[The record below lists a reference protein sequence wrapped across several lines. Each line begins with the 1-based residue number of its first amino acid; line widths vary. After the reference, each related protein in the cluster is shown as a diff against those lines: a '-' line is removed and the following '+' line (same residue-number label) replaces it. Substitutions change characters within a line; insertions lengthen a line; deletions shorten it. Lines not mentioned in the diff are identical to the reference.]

1 GTKNIWGGFGY
12 TSASWGDALT
22 PSGMV
27 QLDFVGATTSDARW
41 VRCERWFS
49 DGWKDVGRDWLDR
62 NNVYAYYAFAKAM
75 RLALPNPVV
84 QFSAGTYAGFDWYRG
99 GAVAG
104 LGVKMGLAE
113 KISNQLIGSGYW
125 NYYGGNLGTA
135 WCVIILRPVL
145 FAEAPIA
152 CFDADPNP
160 NYADRDINFDPRCSG
175 HSAPNKDISDLQL
188 FEWDWD
194 NDGTYDVSTAT
205 PTVVTHQFSTPTI
218 PAVFPVTLRVTD
230 GDDNTATYA
239 MDIHITNPPHPPVSL
254 IDGPMMVSLC
264 AGDTLKLDGSN
275 SYDPDEGTHEAGC
288 PACPNDTITKYEW
301 DLDGAPFNYTGPTG
315 ETVDLGTGFTTYFG
329 SAGMYDVGLK
339 VTDNSALSYP
349 TGGGVDLTD
358 EGFEKVYVYNCFNAN
373 LSVTAGC
380 GYVSLTW
387 NDVGAD
393 KYTIYLST
401 KGPNTGFADV
411 WNGTDTSKT
420 MGSFVMGMDTWYRVM
435 AMTGTVATLSEAKM
449 VNADPALCNPVADAG
464 GPYDVC
470 TGDVV
475 TLDGSGSVA
484 LLGNIIAWEWD
495 LDNDGAYDDA
505 FGQTVQHTWNTPGTY
520 PVGLKVVSSD
530 SFVLNDTDMV
540 NVTVNKCLI
549 TIGID
554 IYPNRVPNRVMLSR
568 NYTLY
573 VAALGSAT
581 FDATSLNSATVKF
594 GKTGT
599 EASPVRAPLIR
610 DLNGDGYLDAM
621 YGFMTNSCGFALGD
635 TEGILTGKLQD
646 GTDAVG
652 TDSVLVM
659 P

>member
-1 GTKNIWGGFGY
+1 
-12 TSASWGDALT
+12 
-22 PSGMV
+22 MV
-27 QLDFVGATTSDARW
+27 QLDFAGATTSDPRW
-41 VRCERWFS
+41 VKCERWFS
-49 DGWKDVGRDWLDR
+49 DNWDHNHNWLDR

-84 QFSAGTYAGFDWYRG
+84 NFSNGLFKGFDWYRG
-99 GAVAG
+99 GVVAG
-104 LGVKMGLAE
+104 LGSRMGLAE
-113 KISNQLIGSGYW
+113 KISNRLINSGCW

-160 NYADRDINFDPRCSG
+160 SYADRDIQFDPTCSG
-175 HSAPNKDISDLQL
+175 HSAPNKDISNLTL
-188 FEWDWD
+188 FEWDWN
-194 NDGTYDVSTAT
+194 NDGTYDTSTAT
-205 PTVVTHQFSTPTI
+205 PTVVTRQFSTPTI

-230 GDDNTATYA
+230 DAGNTANYV
-239 MDIHITNPPHPPVSL
+239 MDIHITNPPHPPVSQ
-254 IDGPMMVSLC
+254 IKGPMMVSLC
-264 AGDTLKLDGSN
+264 SGDTLTLDGSD

-288 PACPNDTITKYEW
+288 PTCPDDTITKYEW

-315 ETVDLGTGFTTYFG
+315 AIVNLGTGFTTYFS
-329 SAGMYDVGLK
+329 SAGIYDVGLK

-349 TGGGVDLTD
+349 SGGTGDLTD
-358 EGFEKVYVYNCFNAN
+358 EGFEKVFLYDCFNAN

-380 GYVSLTW
+380 GYVTLTW

-393 KYTIYLST
+393 KYIIYIST
-401 KGPNTGFADV
+401 NGPNIGFTDT
-411 WNGTDTSKT
+411 WNGTETTKT

-435 AMTGTVATLSEAKM
+435 AISGTTSTLSNAKM
-449 VNADPALCNPVADAG
+449 INADPALCNPTADAG
-464 GPYDVC
+464 GPYNVC

-475 TLDGSGSVA
+475 TLDGSGSTA
-484 LLGNIIAWEWD
+484 LMGTIITWEWD
-495 LDNDGAYDDA
+495 LDNDGQFDDA

-520 PVGLKVVSSD
+520 PIGLKVVSSD
-530 SFVLNDTDMV
+530 SFVLNDTDLTS
-540 NVTVNKCLI
+540 VTVNTCQV
-549 TIGID
+549 TVGID
-554 IYPNRVPNRVMLSR
+554 IYPNRVPNRVILSR

-573 VAALGSAT
+573 VAVLGSAN
-581 FDATSLNSATVKF
+581 FDVTTLNSSTVKF

-621 YGFMTNSCGFALGD
+621 YGFMTFDCGFALGD
-635 TEGILTGKLQD
+635 TAGILTGKLND
-646 GTDAVG
+646 GTDASG